1 MTPPEED
8 TCSKLSDN
16 SFARSS
22 ASREMTSVKTE
33 AEVML
38 EKSDLQTVKHV
49 VATTGGNSF

>member
-38 EKSDLQTVKHV
+38 EKEVMV
-49 VATTGGNSF
+49 E